1 MSFYVLAKT
10 FDWKTCTGLY
20 KFTGENCAHYK
31 SSYFKNKN
39 LTINNNTYFG
49 TSNITDCSCA

>member
-39 LTINNNTYFG
+39 L
-49 TSNITDCSCA
+49 